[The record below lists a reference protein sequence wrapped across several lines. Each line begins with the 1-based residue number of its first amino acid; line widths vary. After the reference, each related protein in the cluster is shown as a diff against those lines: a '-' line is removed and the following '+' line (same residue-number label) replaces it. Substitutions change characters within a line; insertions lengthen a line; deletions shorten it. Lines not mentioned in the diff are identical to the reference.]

1 MASSLPGAQQ
11 AQAQATQAQPTPGVP
26 PFQVLANHVIITDSV
41 MMNEATAAAVGQN
54 IVMPY
59 DERILST
66 VSDLELANGS
76 LIEGIRATTVLS
88 HMSRRLCARSVEARG
103 LTQEVTRLRQRVS
116 ALKQEKKQLKLEAKQ
131 WKKQRRVMEEKLALY
146 QDCLKTGS
154 ANSKEGAKDVDPKC
168 TWLTLSSPGN
178 SNTFRPSGREAVE

>member
-41 MMNEATAAAVGQN
+41 MMDEATAATVGQN

-66 VSDLELANGS
+66 VSDLKLANGS
-76 LIEGIRATTVLS
+76 LIEGIRTTTVLS

-103 LTQEVTRLRQRVS
+103 LAQEVTILHQRVS
-116 ALKQEKKQLKLEAKQ
+116 FAQVV
-131 WKKQRRVMEEKLALY
+131 RR
-146 QDCLKTGS
+146 Q
-154 ANSKEGAKDVDPKC
+154 
-168 TWLTLSSPGN
+168 
-178 SNTFRPSGREAVE
+178 